1 MTLPSGPGR
10 CGWPQA
16 ILFDLDG
23 TLIDSA
29 PDIAAAVNRV
39 IAMEGLPPL
48 TVEQV
53 RGMIGNG
60 VAKLV
65 ERAYEASAMPLE
77 GERLADAVA
86 RMMAIYGDHL
96 TTLTVLM
103 PGALETVSAYA
114 GVGVMVAIVS
124 NKPMDFTRTIIDA
137 MGFAPHAAA
146 IQGAEDHLPKK
157 PAPDMLFA
165 ALEKAGVHPGRA
177 LMVGDSAADV
187 EAARAAGIPVVLV
200 RGGYTSIPVE
210 ALNGDAVIDT
220 LAGLPQAIERLKEF
234 A

>member
-1 MTLPSGPGR
+1 MNRPAGPDR

-39 IAMEGLPPL
+39 IAMDGLPPL
-48 TVEQV
+48 SVEKV
-53 RGMIGNG
+53 RGLIGNG

-65 ERAYEASAMPLE
+65 ERAYEACAMPLRD
-77 GERLADAVA
+77 ERLAGAVS
-86 RMMAIYGDHL
+86 RMMDVYGEHL
-96 TTLTVLM
+96 TDLTVNM
-103 PGALETVSAYA
+103 PGALDIVSAYA
-114 GVGVMVAIVS
+114 RAGVKIAIVS
-124 NKPMDFTRTIIDA
+124 NKPMDFTRTIIEA

-165 ALEKAGVHPGRA
+165 ALEKTGVHSGRA

-200 RGGYTSIPVE
+200 RGGYTSRPVE
-210 ALNGDAVIDT
+210 ELNGDVVIDT
-220 LAGLPQAIERLKEF
+220 LMQLPAAIERLKEP